1 MNPLTGLTE
10 YVGRVE
16 RRLRVLVLSK
26 GVAIAA
32 AAALVFTVLAVLLAN
47 FFAFS
52 DPSVTWAR
60 VLVFVALALAI
71 GLGLVVPLL
80 QMNRRKAAR
89 QTEQQFPEFEERLL
103 TFTERARTNPE
114 DPFLPLL
121 AADTLEVAERA
132 EPARVARRNRIL
144 SFVSAAAGS
153 LALLIWL
160 GTSGP
165 GFLGYGTSLLW
176 GGLPKGELT
185 PYYDI
190 AVQPG
195 NHTVRRRSDLIIS
208 AQLKGFQAERARVF
222 ARYQSSSKWEQADM
236 RPQLSGPGYEFLIA
250 GVPESLE
257 YYVEA
262 GGVRSRHYRLN
273 VMDLPTIKH
282 LKVTYHFPGW
292 TGMKDTVEDPG
303 GDLRAVEGTNAELTI
318 ETDRPLANGV
328 LLFDDGSKLEL
339 GSGQNG
345 ARTAEVAIHKD
356 GMYHIAAIEQGEDVR
371 LSPDYFI
378 EAQRDEPP
386 TVRITRPG
394 RDARVNPIEEVTV
407 AVEGADDF
415 GLNELSLHYSVN
427 GGAEKTVSMLKSK
440 GQKSASGSTIISLED
455 FKLSPGDLV
464 SLYAVSRDAHTTT
477 RTDMI
482 FVQTEPFER
491 SYSQSQ
497 ESGGMSGSGDQDD
510 NRISDREKEI
520 IAATWNQIKDTT
532 GDHSAAAENAGFL
545 SGVQS
550 KLRDQAHSLSERMKA
565 RELAGASQQIKAF
578 TDDMDKAVEAMNPAA
593 VKLRG
598 SEWQNALAPEQK
610 ALQFLLRA
618 EATMRDIKV
627 AFGRSGGG
635 GNGMGGGA
643 ARDLQSL
650 FDLEL
655 DTEKN
660 QYESGQQSTSA
671 DKRQHEIDE
680 ALQKLEQ
687 LARRQQELADQQRQ
701 NQQMSQ
707 QRWQQ
712 EMLRREAE
720 ELQRQMEQLSRNGSG
735 QPQPGQQ
742 SSQGQSGQSG
752 SQGQSGQGGQA
763 SSEQLQKA
771 IEQLSQAQRDMR
783 QSASTQS
790 QAEARRAAERL
801 QAARDLLSSLRHQ
814 QTAGNVDDLARQ
826 ADEMAN
832 RQQQFVNKLRRT
844 YGVPG
849 QEQGQGATRQQSE
862 ELAGEKEQMATDYQ
876 RLESDMGKAVRDTAG
891 SSRELSN
898 KLRESLGQLQQN
910 EISNRMRLTADFLR
924 KGLGSSTVMREGIT
938 TQALNNLRDQLHSM
952 QGSLG
957 DGQQGPGDKERK
969 ALEEALARTEQ
980 LRKEMARQA
989 QSQAGQ
995 PGRGQSPSGQ
1005 QGRPGESQP
1014 GEGQSQ
1020 TGQPGQGQ
1028 PGQGKEGQLQQGQFG
1043 QRGGVQAGGGPAWG
1057 DAGAFIQNYN
1067 STLRE
1072 LSQLQRQ
1079 LQDNP
1084 QLSRDIG
1091 DMMRDMQRV
1100 DPRLSPGGPELMNR
1114 IEAQTLAGID
1124 QVELQLRRMLDD
1136 REGGSVRSGSADP
1149 VPPGYADA
1157 VAEYFRKLS
1166 KEK

>member
-1 MNPLTGLTE
+1 
-10 YVGRVE
+10 
-16 RRLRVLVLSK
+16 
-26 GVAIAA
+26 
-32 AAALVFTVLAVLLAN
+32 
-47 FFAFS
+47 
-52 DPSVTWAR
+52 
-60 VLVFVALALAI
+60 VLVFVALALAL
-71 GLGLVVPLL
+71 GMGLVVPLL
-80 QMNRRKAAR
+80 ELNRRKAAR
-89 QTEQQFPEFEERLL
+89 QTERQFPEFEERLL
-103 TFTERARTNPE
+103 TFTERTQTHPE

-121 AADTLEVAERA
+121 AADTLEVARRA
-132 EPARVARRNRIL
+132 EPAWVAGRKRIL

-153 LALLIWL
+153 LAVLIWL

-190 AVQPG
+190 SVQPG
-195 NHTVRRRSDLIIS
+195 NHTVRKRTDQIIS

-236 RPQLSGPGYEFLIA
+236 RPQLSGTGYEFLIA

-262 GGVRSRHYRLN
+262 GGVRSKHYRLN
-273 VMDLPTIKH
+273 VVDLPTIKR
-282 LKVTYHFPGW
+282 LKVTYHFPSW

-303 GDLRAVEGTNAELTI
+303 GDLRAVEGTNAELAI
-318 ETDRPLANGV
+318 QTDRPLSNGA
-328 LLFDDGSKLEL
+328 LLFDDGARLPLS
-339 GSGQNG
+339 SGENG
-345 ARTAEVAIHKD
+345 ARIAEVPIHKD

-386 TVRITRPG
+386 TVHITRPG

-407 AVEGADDF
+407 SVEGTDDF

-427 GGAEKTVSMLKSK
+427 GGPEKTISMLKNK
-440 GQKSASGSTIISLED
+440 GQKSASGSTTIALED
-455 FKLSPGDLV
+455 FKLTPGDLV
-464 SLYAVSRDAHTTT
+464 SLYAMSRDAHTTA

-497 ESGGMSGSGDQDD
+497 ESGGMSGGGDQDE
-510 NRISDREKEI
+510 NRTSEREKEI

-532 GDHSAAAENAGFL
+532 GDKSAEAENAGFL

-565 RELAGASQQIKAF
+565 RELAGANQQIKAF
-578 TDDMDKAVEAMNPAA
+578 TDDMDKAVEAMSPAA

-627 AFGRSGGG
+627 AFGQRGG
-635 GNGMGGGA
+635 GNLMGGGA
-643 ARDLQSL
+643 GAARDMQSL

-660 QYESGQQSTSA
+660 QYESGQQSASA
-671 DKRQHEIDE
+671 DQRQREIDE

-687 LARRQQELADQQRQ
+687 LARRQQELAEQQRQ
-701 NQQMSQ
+701 NQQLSQ

-720 ELQRQMEQLSRNGSG
+720 EVQRKMEQLSRDGSG
-735 QPQPGQQ
+735 QPSSSQGQQ
-742 SSQGQSGQSG
+742 SSQGRAGEGASGRAG
-752 SQGQSGQGGQA
+752 EGASQ
-763 SSEQLQKA
+763 QLQRA

-783 QSASTQS
+783 QSASTQG

-801 QAARDLLSSLRHQ
+801 QAARDLLAGIRHQ
-814 QTAGNVDDLARQ
+814 QTAGNVDDLARK
-826 ADEMAN
+826 ADELAS
-832 RQQQFVNKLRRT
+832 RQQQFSNKLRRAF
-844 YGVPG
+844 GG
-849 QEQGQGATRQQSE
+849 QEQGQRANPQQAE
-862 ELAGEKEQMATDYQ
+862 ELASEKEKMATDYQ
-876 RLESDMGKAVRDTAG
+876 GLEAEMEKAVRDAAG
-891 SSRELSN
+891 SNRQLSN

-910 EISNRMRLTADFLR
+910 EISNRMRLTADYLR
-924 KGLGSSTVMREGIT
+924 RGMGSSAVMREGIT
-938 TQALNNLRDQLHSM
+938 TQALNSLRDQLHEM
-952 QGSLG
+952 QSSLG
-957 DGQQGPGDKERK
+957 NGQQGPGDKERQ

-980 LRKEMARQA
+980 LRKEMSRQA
-989 QSQAGQ
+989 QSQS
-995 PGRGQSPSGQ
+995 GQSGP
-1005 QGRPGESQP
+1005 
-1014 GEGQSQ
+1014 GQSQ
-1020 TGQPGQGQ
+1020 SGQSQSGQSGQGQ
-1028 PGQGKEGQLQQGQFG
+1028 SQQGQLG
-1043 QRGGVQAGGGPAWG
+1043 ERGGVLGGGGPAWG

-1067 STLRE
+1067 STLRD
-1072 LSQLQRQ
+1072 LTQLQRQ

-1091 DMMRDMQRV
+1091 DMVRDMQRV
-1100 DPRLSPGGPELMNR
+1100 DPRLFPGSPELMNR
-1114 IEAQTLAGID
+1114 IEAQTLAGVD
-1124 QVELQLRRMLDD
+1124 QIELQLRRMLDEQ
-1136 REGGSVRSGSADP
+1136 EGGYVRSGSAEP